1 MSAKN
6 LCLVIVAHQGYIR
19 HLDDE
24 KQYAAENNILFSAI
38 SQTYLP
44 LLNLFN
50 SLKKENCPFKLSLVL
65 SPVLCSLLDDEVVKQ
80 QYIEWLDAR
89 IAFGE
94 SEISRLSG
102 QGVVEEE
109 AKKTLESYRQN
120 KIDFMET
127 YGQNLLR
134 SFSSLAKKGCLEL
147 LATAGSYAFL
157 PHYADLTEVVNAQV
171 ETGLYSHRH
180 YFGTNPDGFW
190 LPYMGFVPGLD
201 TILRSYGI
209 NYTIVDTHAL
219 LFSKSKVEKGI
230 FAPVRTDNSLILLG
244 RDCETPGDLTGEEGF
259 MANPVYKDVN
269 KDAGF
274 ELSSADLSS
283 FLSDGMPRVATGYR
297 YWSKEDGA
305 FYNEDSAKAQAE
317 QDAATFI
324 AAKKAKLDRAS
335 ELVGD
340 DVNLVCT
347 FDAELFGQSW
357 AEGISFL
364 ETILKNHEDL
374 ELTSCSSVISNQFI
388 YPKIQPYPSAASGTG
403 FGEDLL
409 DSSNGWLLQYTR
421 KMGERMVD
429 LAGRFPSDTG
439 LKARLLNLGAK
450 ELMIAQGAEW
460 AKMLHEENDTEYV
473 SQRFKESIR
482 SFLMVF
488 DALGS
493 NTVSTEWLTDLERR
507 HPLFPWMNY
516 RIFSR
521 KM

>member
-1 MSAKN
+1 MSVKN

-19 HLDDE
+19 HLE
-24 KQYAAENNILFSAI
+24 SENQYAAENNILFSAI

-50 SLKKENCPFKLSLVL
+50 SLRKEEKTFRVSMVL
-65 SPVLCSLLDDEVVKQ
+65 SPMLCALLDDEVVKQ
-80 QYIEWLDAR
+80 EYLAWLDAR
-89 IAFGE
+89 IALGE
-94 SEISRLSG
+94 AEVSRLSSDEKLCA
-102 QGVVEEE
+102 Q
-109 AKKTLESYRQN
+109 AQKKLDAYRQN
-120 KIDFMET
+120 KIDFTET
-127 YGQNLLR
+127 YGQNLLKA
-134 SFSSLAKKGCLEL
+134 FGSLSRKGYLEL

-171 ETGLYSHRH
+171 ETGIYSHRY
-180 YFGTNPDGFW
+180 YFGAKPEGFY
-190 LPYMGFVPGLD
+190 LPYMGFAPGLD
-201 TILRSYGI
+201 AILRSYGI
-209 NYTIVDTHAL
+209 TYTIVDTHAL

-230 FAPVRTDNSLILLG
+230 FAPVRTPSSLVLLG
-244 RDCETPGDLTGEEGF
+244 RDCQTPEDISGEEGF
-259 MANPVYKDVN
+259 AANPVYKDVN
-269 KDAGF
+269 KDIGF
-274 ELSSADLSS
+274 ELSASDLTS

-297 YWSKEDGA
+297 YWSKDEDI
-305 FYNEDSAKAQAE
+305 YNEEEALSQAKKDAQ
-317 QDAATFI
+317 TFV

-335 ELVGD
+335 SLMSD
-340 DVNLVCT
+340 DASLVCT

-357 AEGISFL
+357 AEGITFL
-364 ETILKNHEDL
+364 QEILNNHEDL
-374 ELTSCSSVISNQFI
+374 ELSGCGSVISNQFI
-388 YPKIQPYPSAASGTG
+388 YPKIEAYPSAASGTG
-403 FGEDLL
+403 YGEDLL
-409 DSSNGWLLQYTR
+409 DSSNGWLLRYTR

-450 ELMIAQGAEW
+450 ELMIAQSAEW
-460 AKMLHEENDTEYV
+460 AKMLHEENDSDYVTE
-473 SQRFKESIR
+473 RFKESIR

-493 NTVSTEWLTDLERR
+493 NTVSTEWLTDLEKR